1 MTYYHDNFF
10 ERHFGK
16 FLIVL
21 ALTVVVGLPG
31 AAYLA
36 DRHDCQVYSRTTGVE
51 TQYNWG
57 TCYVKQ
63 GERFYPRDELK
74 IRNATHGE

>member
-1 MTYYHDNFF
+1 MFDLD
-10 ERHFGK
+10 RHLGKIILLVVAAIFGG
-16 FLIVL
+16 VY
-21 ALTVVVGLPG
+21 A
-31 AAYLA
+31 A
-36 DRHDCQVYSRTTGVE
+36 DRHDCQVYSSTTGLE

-63 GERFYPRDELK
+63 GDRFYPRDELR